1 MSGPEPVDEP
11 SGREPVDEPSA
22 RLFAALRDEPVP
34 EGAERRALLAAR
46 AELGRSRSAT
56 WFGRPA
62 VWGGVV
68 AAGAL
73 AAAILLALR
82 PAAPSAGIR
91 AEPTSAREAPLRV
104 RPAPSAAEAPP
115 SPVSSAP
122 RAPAPPTPSHAPTPV
137 TLADELDALKGAS
150 AALNAGDAAGALRAL
165 DRYEHSLKG
174 TQLRAEATLLR
185 IQALSKAGQA
195 GAASAL
201 AERFVA
207 HNPDSPL
214 VDRARSFMQE
224 K

>member
-1 MSGPEPVDEP
+1 MSAREPVDEP
-11 SGREPVDEPSA
+11 SGSEPADEPGA

-46 AELGRSRSAT
+46 AELGRSPSAT

>member
-11 SGREPVDEPSA
+11 SGSEPAHEPSA
-22 RLFAALRDEPVP
+22 RLFAALRDEPAP

-46 AELGRSRSAT
+46 AELGRSPSPT
-56 WFGRPA
+56 WLRRPA

-82 PAAPSAGIR
+82 PPAPSAGIR